1 MICGLEEMRRKEVI
15 DIKTGERL
23 GYIDDIQ
30 INIETSEVMA
40 LVIYGRMGIFGILG
54 KEEDVVIQCSE
65 IKVIG
70 SDIILIEREE
80 NKIPSYTTNKKR
92 FSLQSLFR

>member
-40 LVIYGRMGIFGILG
+40 LIIYGRMGIFGILG